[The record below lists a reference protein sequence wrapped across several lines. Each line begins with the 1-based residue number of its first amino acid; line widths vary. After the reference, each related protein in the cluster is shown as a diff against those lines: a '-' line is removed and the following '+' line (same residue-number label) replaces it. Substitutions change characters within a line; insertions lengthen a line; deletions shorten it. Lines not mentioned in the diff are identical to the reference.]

1 MARRL
6 SPETEAA
13 IDKYGPRVRGMA
25 RKRYGIT
32 GKQLLRKLVAGES
45 GDREDAVSPAGARGK
60 TQFMPGTRAI
70 AVKKYGVDPY
80 RSTDEA
86 VHAAVLHLKG
96 KLTGKKGLEGYNP
109 GDPNYPA
116 YILGQKVKGRKG
128 GGPVPRTGTR
138 ATTRIRTAT
147 RKKVNVEGALIDSLM
162 SGASRK
168 GGLLKDVSRRLD
180 SGEYEQRVKIPKR
193 SVSEIPGN
201 VSRSG
206 GKGATPKGKV
216 TVADNANRAGV
227 DLQPYARQFA
237 ERMAKGLDINIGTG
251 SNHSQYT
258 VNGKV
263 SDHWDGSAFDIPARG
278 PDGDK
283 VAYRA
288 FRAAGVPKEK
298 ARLWAKNGGL
308 YNINTEYGRVQ
319 IIWKTQEGGNHHDHV
334 HVGIRPR

>member
-1 MARRL
+1 VARRV

-13 IDKYGPRVRGMA
+13 VQKYGPRVRKLA
-25 RKRYGIT
+25 RKRYGIS
-32 GKQLLRKLVAGES
+32 GKQLLRKLVVGES
-45 GDREDAVSPAGARGK
+45 AVSSAGARGK

-86 VHAAVLHLKG
+86 VHGAVLHLKG
-96 KLTGKKGLEGYNP
+96 KLTGRKGLEGYNP

-128 GGPVPRTGTR
+128 AAPPSRKGSTVSVPRTDTR
-138 ATTRIRTAT
+138 YTTRT
-147 RKKVNVEGALIDSLM
+147 RKREDVEGAILDSLS

-180 SGEYEQRVKIPKR
+180 SGEYTSTVRTRVPVKA
-193 SVSEIPGN
+193 
-201 VSRSG
+201 
-206 GKGATPKGKV
+206 GKAKPQGEAPAKGRKPQGKV
-216 TVADNANRAGV
+216 NIAEGANRPGV
-227 DLQPYARQFA
+227 DLQPYARKFA
-237 ERMAKGLDINIGTG
+237 ERMARGMDVNIGTG
-251 SNHSQYT
+251 SQHSQYT
-258 VNGKV
+258 TSGKI
-263 SDHWDGSAFDIPARG
+263 SDHWDGSAFDIPAQG
-278 PDGDK
+278 PEGDK

-288 FRAAGVPKEK
+288 FRAAGVPKDK

-308 YNINTEYGRVQ
+308 YNIETDDGRVQ
-319 IIWKTQEGGNHHDHV
+319 IIWKTREGGNHFNHV